1 MRLFKYFSQTKLFV
15 NLLLSRN
22 YNNFAR
28 IEPIKYY
35 SIKTIKQYYYDNNIY
50 LDLYNDLNN
59 SNLYSY
65 NLYSSKYNSSKFDS
79 SKFDS
84 SKYNSSKFNSSKYYI
99 YTKYNDLTAEH
110 IFPQSFTKQY
120 SKANKDMHN
129 IYLTNYY
136 TNNLRSNKKF
146 SHFINEN
153 ISKKIYIPSNYSRGI
168 IARALVYMKYTY
180 PLLNLSSII
189 DYDIIILWNELY
201 PPTDYELQK
210 NNIIF
215 HYQGNKNIFIEDYK
229 KLELFINNNFN
240 L

>member
-22 YNNFAR
+22 YNNFVGIR
-28 IEPIKYY
+28 PLKYY
-35 SIKTIKQYYYDNNIY
+35 SIKTIKQYYYENNIY
-50 LDLYNDLNN
+50 YDLYNDLNSFNLN
-59 SNLYSY
+59 SSKLNSY
-65 NLYSSKYNSSKFDS
+65 NLYSSKLNS
-79 SKFDS
+79 
-84 SKYNSSKFNSSKYYI
+84 

-110 IFPQSFTKQY
+110 IFPQSFTKHY

-153 ISKKIYIPSNYSRGI
+153 ISKKIYIPCNYSRGI
-168 IARALVYMKYTY
+168 IARSLAYMKYTY
-180 PLLNLSSII
+180 PLLNLSNVI
-189 DYDIIILWNELY
+189 DSNIILAWNELY
-201 PPTDYELQK
+201 PPTELEFKK

-215 HYQGNKNIFIEDYK
+215 YYQGNKNIFIEDYK
-229 KLELFINNNFN
+229 RLELFINKLAN
-240 L
+240 

>member
-35 SIKTIKQYYYDNNIY
+35 SIKTIKQYYYKNNIY
-50 LDLYNDLNN
+50 LDLYNDLN
-59 SNLYSY
+59 SSK
-65 NLYSSKYNSSKFDS
+65 LYSSKLYSSKLYSSKLYSSKF
-79 SKFDS
+79 
-84 SKYNSSKFNSSKYYI
+84 NSSKFNSSKYYI

-110 IFPQSFTKQY
+110 IFPQSFTKHY

-136 TNNLRSNKKF
+136 TNNLRSNYKF
-146 SHFINEN
+146 ADYVNTN
-153 ISKKIYIPSNYSRGI
+153 ISKNIYIPCNYSRGI

-180 PLLNLSSII
+180 PLLNLSTII
-189 DYDIIILWNELY
+189 DYDIIILWNKLY
-201 PPTDYELQK
+201 PPTDYEVEK
-210 NNIIF
+210 NNIVYN
-215 HYQGNKNIFIEDYK
+215 YQGNKNIFIEDYK
-229 KLELFINNNFN
+229 KLELFINKLTN
-240 L
+240 

>member
-1 MRLFKYFSQTKLFV
+1 M
-15 NLLLSRN
+15 
-22 YNNFAR
+22 
-28 IEPIKYY
+28 
-35 SIKTIKQYYYDNNIY
+35 D
-50 LDLYNDLNN
+50 
-59 SNLYSY
+59 
-65 NLYSSKYNSSKFDS
+65 
-79 SKFDS
+79 
-84 SKYNSSKFNSSKYYI
+84 I

-146 SHFINEN
+146 SHIINEN
-153 ISKKIYIPSNYSRGI
+153 ISKKIYIPCNYSRGI

-201 PPTDYELQK
+201 PPSDYELQK

>member
-1 MRLFKYFSQTKLFV
+1 MRFLRYFSQTKLFF

-22 YNNFAR
+22 YSYVHQTL
-28 IEPIKYY
+28 PSKYY

-50 LDLYNDLNN
+50 YDLYNDICKCSNN
-59 SNLYSY
+59 EECSLTSFSESTSFSNL
-65 NLYSSKYNSSKFDS
+65 K
-79 SKFDS
+79 
-84 SKYNSSKFNSSKYYI
+84 

-110 IFPQSFTKQY
+110 IFPQSFTKHY

-146 SHFINEN
+146 THNILEN
-153 ISKKIYIPSNYSRGI
+153 NATRIYIPCNYSRGI
-168 IARALVYMKYTY
+168 IARTLAYMKYTY
-180 PLLNLSSII
+180 PLLNLSNVIDTNII
-189 DYDIIILWNELY
+189 LLWNELY
-201 PPTDYELQK
+201 PPTELEFKK

-215 HYQGNKNIFIEDYK
+215 NYQGNKNIFIEDYK
-229 KLELFINNNFN
+229 MLAQFIKNNFN